1 MAIKKF
7 RIVKVTKSSRNQ
19 TTEPDKPSSGGWCSE
34 VRSRE
39 GGEVEARSNLLL
51 LQVFF
56 FLSVCL
62 CLKTNYP
69 VTKDT
74 YFFIFILSFMS
85 FNKKTDTKQHS
96 YH

>member
-1 MAIKKF
+1 MAIEKF

-56 FLSVCL
+56 ECVCVLRQIILLPRIHTFLFL
-62 CLKTNYP
+62 
-69 VTKDT
+69 
-74 YFFIFILSFMS
+74 F
-85 FNKKTDTKQHS
+85 
-96 YH
+96 